1 MKISNINRLTTAA
14 LLLIVSILAMAM
26 TWSLSELNQNFNA
39 TRQYTDLQ
47 QHITNTISR
56 PVLTYLRLADATLLT
71 DIDNSINALN
81 DETSPLQTLPQKS
94 REQLHTQLQNLQSTA
109 LFELREAG
117 KLKNPQSLL
126 INAESEIL
134 ASLSQLTDYTKQAPT
149 NKIQLAN
156 RYQQQTELLLLQL
169 PTLSQ
174 SRERY
179 FYSENRNRS
188 NLQLTLNQLTQ
199 QLETLRNLPRLNI
212 FAEAEEDDLQSL
224 LGFETETSSDTNK
237 EELGDTYIDET
248 ASLLRRYL
256 KDLNNI
262 ENIYTTKASA
272 SNNSLQ
278 QITALETTL
287 QHLKEYADQ
296 QYQATEDN
304 VYILLVCCVSLITLV
319 AILMSTVNTLLS
331 KTLRN
336 TSINIE
342 QLANGNLSLLTS
354 EKSSINEV
362 NTLNNASH
370 QLTNYLQQL
379 IAQLDQQSI
388 SLGQL
393 GKDLNNSASSLD
405 DVVAAQQSATREVA
419 DEVAKL
425 RQSNTEVVR
434 NAIHTS
440 DSTQQAIK
448 LSINGVNQMNN
459 TQESILSLVSET
471 KATHK
476 TFQALKED
484 GKNIGTA
491 LSVIQKLAD
500 QTNLLALNAAIEAA
514 RAGEQGRGFAVVAD
528 EVRGLASNTTTAAE
542 QINAIILKLNGAIDQ
557 SSNRIEHQQSIVQ
570 HTVSLADNAK
580 QNIDDIRNAIDD
592 INQMNG
598 VIAAS
603 AEDQSNMTHHIANII
618 QSTVE
623 QSNRAAQESD
633 NNQQYASNVKNI
645 SNDLLSLLAN
655 FSENKTS
662 RDR

>member
-94 REQLHTQLQNLQSTA
+94 REQLHTQLQNLQATA

-169 PTLSQ
+169 PTLSH

-179 FYSENRNRS
+179 FYSDNRNRS

-212 FAEAEEDDLQSL
+212 YAEAEEDDLQSL

-237 EELGDTYIDET
+237 EERGDTYIDET

-262 ENIYTTKASA
+262 ENIYTAKASA

-287 QHLKEYADQ
+287 QHLKEDADQ

-331 KTLRN
+331 KTLCN

-557 SSNRIEHQQSIVQ
+557 SSNRIEYQQSIVQ